1 MRRLDA
7 SPRRATPGC
16 QQFPIFRTAPRI
28 SHPATPGDL
37 LAFAAHPTCQESSHG
52 RRCCGRPQQPDCN
65 RTAAVDDE
73 SYRLLLVLRRKCA
86 ACRTYFSLSRRIG
99 QLSRVS
105 TEAGTVQPPARWSTS
120 VAAEASPV
128 VPALRERCGCCTALL
143 RRSNTLSKSA
153 RWCPALTGE
162 TFCQRRPGL
171 LVLDVRARPRPNETR
186 NETEAF
192 ARRRRGTVGVSMRQ
206 EGCPRQH
213 RRSSGR
219 PGRLAPRARHTPRIA
234 AAIADPRSRSR
245 DAVRTGR
252 RPCLPCGVP
261 ARPR

>member
-1 MRRLDA
+1 MIT
-7 SPRRATPGC
+7 SQHP
-16 QQFPIFRTAPRI
+16 PRI
-28 SHPATPGDL
+28 VIQTLKRSWN
-37 LAFAAHPTCQESSHG
+37 G
-52 RRCCGRPQQPDCN
+52 RGN

-99 QLSRVS
+99 QLGRVS

-219 PGRLAPRARHTPRIA
+219 PGRLAPRARHRWRPE
-234 AAIADPRSRSR
+234 SG
-245 DAVRTGR
+245 VNR
-252 RPCLPCGVP
+252 RAWFRLHDQV
-261 ARPR
+261 RPRC